1 MNNDKIVLDLEE
13 QLLNDDDG
21 VLFDNLM
28 TRLGEIKTR
37 LNAESKKMQSKETFK
52 KIEAEEQSVQAALM
66 IRILFKSSRP

>member
-1 MNNDKIVLDLEE
+1 MNNDKVVLDLEE
-13 QLLNDDDG
+13 QLLNDDEG

-52 KIEAEEQSVQAALM
+52 KIEAAEQSIQAALM
-66 IRILFKSSRP
+66 IMILFKSSRP

>member
-13 QLLNDDDG
+13 QLLNDDEG

-52 KIEAEEQSVQAALM
+52 KIEAAEQSIQAAQM
-66 IRILFKSSRP
+66 IMILFKSSRP

>member
-13 QLLNDDDG
+13 QLLNDDEG

-52 KIEAEEQSVQAALM
+52 KIEAAEQSIQAAQM
-66 IRILFKSSRP
+66 IMILFKSSRS

>member
-52 KIEAEEQSVQAALM
+52 KIEAAEQSIQAAQM
-66 IRILFKSSRP
+66 IMILFKSSRP

>member
-28 TRLGEIKTR
+28 TRIGEIKTR